1 MTNAARRHLQQEV
14 WFGDALGELSVG
26 LAPAGAALVCPWA
39 PWGSV
44 EGRQSVLIGAS
55 PGGCA
60 ALGPLQR
67 QGKKSMQ
74 G

>member
-14 WFGDALGELSVG
+14 WFGDALGGLWVG
-26 LAPAGAALVCPWA
+26 LALAGAALVCLRA

-44 EGRQSVLIGAS
+44 EGRQSVLVGAS

-67 QGKKSMQ
+67 QGKQSVQ